1 MKDAGKSSDIPPL
14 SEQSWARI
22 ERGVFA
28 ALDAEAEPRA
38 APRRAKLWLGLIL
51 IVPAAAAGMFLAR
64 VLSPPRPPDPTVARV
79 VTGGAAGSR
88 YSVGEATLAVAPE
101 ALVIVSGDDEH
112 GIVVLLERGQ
122 VDCEVAPR
130 GRRPPFVVQAGE
142 LRARVLGTSFSVRRI
157 GDGARI
163 EVRHGTVEVTATRRH
178 VILHDGET
186 FAPEEEIAKTPP
198 APAPAPASV
207 PAAAP
212 VLAPAP
218 VPAPAPARH
227 STSGHRHHYLPASP

>member
-101 ALVIVSGDDEH
+101 AVLIVSGDDEH
-112 GIVVLLERGQ
+112 GVVVLLERGR
-122 VDCEVAPR
+122 VDCEVSPR
-130 GRRPPFVVQAGE
+130 GRRPPFVLQAGD
-142 LRARVLGTSFSVRRI
+142 LRARVLGTSFSARRI

-163 EVRHGTVEVTATRRH
+163 DVRHGVVEVTAPGRH
-178 VILHDGET
+178 VILHDGQT
-186 FAPEEEIAKTPP
+186 FAAEEIAKTEPVAAVGP
-198 APAPAPASV
+198 APVSAPVPAPVSV
-207 PAAAP
+207 PGPVSAP
-212 VLAPAP
+212 VPGPAPAP
-218 VPAPAPARH
+218 VPGP
-227 STSGHRHHYLPASP
+227 